1 MTLRQSMSLFW
12 QYSHLSEFGGNMHCG
27 VSSVSIW
34 LIDMVEYLTRVF
46 AIWHALHD
54 LYVPG
59 VHVAGLTGTNPS
71 MASRR
76 V

>member
-1 MTLRQSMSLFW
+1 
-12 QYSHLSEFGGNMHCG
+12 MHCG